1 MPSSNAGQ
9 ATQLLRRLGA
19 GDAGAGEELL
29 PIVYDELHR
38 IAASL
43 MRGQAPDHTL
53 QATAL
58 VHEAYLRLVDEEA
71 QGSFEG
77 RAHFLCVAAKAMR
90 CVLVDHARRRAAG
103 KRDAGERV
111 SLEFADE
118 LIDLEGRVG
127 REGPDLV
134 ALDEALTRLAALD
147 EELARVV
154 ELRFFGGLSVEE
166 AGRVLSVSEASVV
179 RAWRVARMWLKR
191 DLAGESPGSLS
202 T

>member
-1 MPSSNAGQ
+1 MSSSNAGL

-19 GDAGAGEELL
+19 GDAGAGEQLL

-38 IAASL
+38 IAAGL
-43 MRGQAPDHTL
+43 MRGQSRDHTL

-58 VHEAYLRLVDEEA
+58 VHEAYLRLVDEEVR
-71 QGSFEG
+71 GSFAG

-103 KRDAGERV
+103 KRDAGERIA
-111 SLEFADE
+111 LELADD
-118 LIDLEGRVG
+118 LIDRT
-127 REGPDLV
+127 GPDLV

-154 ELRFFGGLSVEE
+154 ELRFFAGLSVEE
-166 AGRVLSVSEASVV
+166 TASVLSVSEASVV

-191 DLAGESPGSLS
+191 ELAGGESPESPS

>member
-1 MPSSNAGQ
+1 MTKPNTGR

-19 GDAGAGEELL
+19 GDSAAGEQLL

-38 IAASL
+38 IAAGM
-43 MRGQAPDHTL
+43 MRGQARDHTL

-58 VHEAYLRLVDEEA
+58 VHEAYLRLVDEDDP
-71 QGSFEG
+71 EG
-77 RAHFLCVAAKAMR
+77 FDGRSHFLCVAAKAMR

-103 KRDAGERV
+103 KRAQASDRV
-111 SLEFADE
+111 SLELADE
-118 LIDLEGRVG
+118 LLERG
-127 REGPDLV
+127 GPDLV

-154 ELRFFGGLSVEE
+154 ELRFFAGLSVEE
-166 AGRVLSVSEASVV
+166 AARVLSVSEASVV

-191 DLAGESPGSLS
+191 ELAGESRPD
-202 T
+202 